1 MTHTFFHT
9 RNFYNTRIE
18 PWIGKPV
25 IKVLTGMRRVGK
37 SCVLRQVESLLHAHG
52 VPKKRTLFVDKEDLA
67 FDAIRD
73 HRHLAA
79 WIKKQAPT
87 GRSALLVDEVQEIE
101 GWERVVNSCLKEGRF
116 DIYVTGS
123 NARMLSSDLAT
134 LLSGRYVE
142 IPIFPLSLP
151 EFLQFRAA
159 PTGRARELFSEY
171 LRYGGLPALQQL
183 SDDEHSRYQ
192 YLSSV
197 FDTIVLK
204 DVITRHEVRN
214 VPLFQNICRFAF
226 DNTGQLFSAKRVADY
241 LKSQRLA
248 VTVDT
253 VQRYVGFLCDAFVFH
268 RVRRYDLR
276 GKRHLEINEKYYPG
290 DIGLRHAVLGYRED
304 AINGMLE
311 TLVHQ
316 ELVRRGYAVSIGKLG
331 TREIDFVADRG
342 KDRLYVQV
350 AYLMPTAET
359 REREFRVLEEVPD
372 NHPKLVLSLDPVPVE
387 HPGGIRHIHLV
398 DFLMESTESLA

>member
-1 MTHTFFHT
+1 MEKFFHT
-9 RNFYNTRIE
+9 RNFYNRRIE

-67 FDAIRD
+67 FDAMRD
-73 HRHLAA
+73 HRHLAT

-192 YLSSV
+192 
-197 FDTIVLK
+197 
-204 DVITRHEVRN
+204 
-214 VPLFQNICRFAF
+214 
-226 DNTGQLFSAKRVADY
+226 
-241 LKSQRLA
+241 
-248 VTVDT
+248 
-253 VQRYVGFLCDAFVFH
+253 
-268 RVRRYDLR
+268 
-276 GKRHLEINEKYYPG
+276 
-290 DIGLRHAVLGYRED
+290 
-304 AINGMLE
+304 
-311 TLVHQ
+311 
-316 ELVRRGYAVSIGKLG
+316 
-331 TREIDFVADRG
+331 
-342 KDRLYVQV
+342 
-350 AYLMPTAET
+350 
-359 REREFRVLEEVPD
+359 
-372 NHPKLVLSLDPVPVE
+372 
-387 HPGGIRHIHLV
+387 
-398 DFLMESTESLA
+398 

>member
-1 MTHTFFHT
+1 MQKFLHT
-9 RNFYNTRIE
+9 RNFYNGRIR

-37 SCVLRQVESLLHAHG
+37 SCVLRQAESLLRAAG
-52 VPKKRTLFVDKEDLA
+52 LARKRILFVDKEDLA
-67 FDAIRD
+67 FDEIRD
-73 HRHLAA
+73 HRDLAA
-79 WIKKQAPT
+79 WIRSMAPS
-87 GRSALLVDEVQEIE
+87 GRTALLVDEVQEID
-101 GWERVVNSCLKEGRF
+101 GWERVVNACLKEGRF

-134 LLSGRYVE
+134 LLSGRYVQ

-151 EFLQFRAA
+151 EFLQFQAEPAA
-159 PTGRARELFSEY
+159 RARDLFPAY

-204 DVITRHEVRN
+204 DIIARHEVRN

-226 DNTGQLFSAKRVADY
+226 DNAGQLFSAKRVADF
-241 LKSQRLA
+241 LKNQRLA

-253 VQRYVGFLCDAFVFH
+253 VQRYLRYLCDAFVFH
-268 RVRRYDLR
+268 QVRRFDLR
-276 GKRHLEINEKYYPG
+276 GRRHLEINEKYYPG
-290 DIGLRHAVLGYRED
+290 DIGLRHAVLGYRQD

-311 TLVHQ
+311 TLVFQ
-316 ELVRRGYAVSIGKLG
+316 ELLRRGYAVSVGKIG
-331 TREIDFVADRG
+331 TQEIDFVADRG
-342 KDRLYVQV
+342 KERVYVQV
-350 AYLMPTAET
+350 AYLMPTAAT
-359 REREFRVLEEVPD
+359 RDREFGVLEHVRD
-372 NHPKLVLSLDPVPVE
+372 NHLKLVLSLDPVAVE
-387 HPGGIRHIHLV
+387 HPGGIRHAHVV
-398 DFLMESTESLA
+398 DFLMEG

>member
-1 MTHTFFHT
+1 MKTFFHK
-9 RNFYNTRIE
+9 RIFYERRIR
-18 PWIGKPV
+18 PWIGKPL

-37 SCVLRQVESLLHAHG
+37 SCVLRQTASLLRAAG
-52 VPKKRTLFVDKEDLA
+52 LARKQILFVDKEDLA
-67 FDAIRD
+67 FDEIRD
-73 HRHLAA
+73 HRQLAA
-79 WIKKQAPT
+79 WIRAKAPS
-87 GRSALLVDEVQEIE
+87 GRAALLVDEVQEID

-151 EFLQFRAA
+151 EFLQFQAEQ
-159 PTGRARELFSEY
+159 PARPRDLFPAY
-171 LRYGGLPALQQL
+171 LRSGGLPAVQQL

-204 DVITRHEVRN
+204 DIVARHEVRN

-226 DNTGQLFSAKRVADY
+226 DNVGQLFSAKRVADF

-253 VQRYVGFLCDAFVFH
+253 VQRYLGYLCDAFVFH
-268 RVRRYDLR
+268 RVRRFDLR

-290 DIGLRHAVLGYRED
+290 DIGLRHAVLGYRQD

-311 TLVHQ
+311 TLVFQ
-316 ELVRRGYAVSIGKLG
+316 ELVRRGFTVSVGKLG
-331 TREIDFVADRG
+331 AKEIDFVADRG
-342 KDRLYVQV
+342 RERLYVQV
-350 AYLMPTAET
+350 AYLMPTADTRT
-359 REREFRVLEEVPD
+359 REFGVLEEVRD
-372 NHPKLVLSLDPVPVE
+372 NHPKLVLSLDPVVVE
-387 HPGGIRHIHLV
+387 HPGGIRHAHVV
-398 DFLMESTESLA
+398 DFLMES